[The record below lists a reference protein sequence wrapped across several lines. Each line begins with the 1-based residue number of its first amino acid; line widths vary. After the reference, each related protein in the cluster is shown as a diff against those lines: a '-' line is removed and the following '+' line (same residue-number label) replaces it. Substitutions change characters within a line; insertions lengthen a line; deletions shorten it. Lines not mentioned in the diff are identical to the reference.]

1 MDYRFTES
9 LSEDQRTAE
18 VAAMIERGNHQSVQE
33 DRDEVAKLLAKD
45 VLHGFSLPVSPILV
59 PDIVGVMV
67 QPAGVVK
74 QFSLQED
81 GSSVLKRRLTQ
92 DLSFLLT
99 FPSAS
104 VNKRIDMGEYV
115 EMIYGWCLSRIIHF
129 IVALRLAYPLLLIFI
144 MKYNYSDAYR
154 RAAHSPS
161 AAAQLIIIFA
171 GVAYIAL

>member
-1 MDYRFTES
+1 MDHRFTES

-18 VAAMIERGNHQSVQE
+18 VAAMTERGNHQSVQE

-45 VLHGFSLPVSPILV
+45 VLHGFSLPVSPILA

-81 GSSVLKRRLTQ
+81 GSRVLKRRLTQ
-92 DLSFLLT
+92 DLSFPLT

-104 VNKRIDMGEYV
+104 VNKRIDMGACV

-129 IVALRLAYPLLLIFI
+129 IE
-144 MKYNYSDAYR
+144 
-154 RAAHSPS
+154 PS
-161 AAAQLIIIFA
+161 VWPIPCYGSSL
-171 GVAYIAL
+171 